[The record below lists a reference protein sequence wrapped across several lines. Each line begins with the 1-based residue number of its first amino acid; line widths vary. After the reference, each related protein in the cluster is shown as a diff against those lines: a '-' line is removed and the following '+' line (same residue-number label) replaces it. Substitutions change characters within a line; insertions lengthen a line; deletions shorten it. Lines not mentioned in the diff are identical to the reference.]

1 MPENRPVAG
10 GPSLLTVLLGLVCM
24 AALMLPTLGE
34 HESTVPV
41 YLHLSVNKKL
51 VAAYVLGKDSQR
63 INSDQT
69 GFGDI
74 PTLFRF
80 ISCSTGLLTM
90 VILRTWTED
99 VKLTEGQVL
108 QQKLNCAWRSRK
120 VKSLH
125 FCWYTRQIHEIRARG
140 AVWSGPVM
148 RKKTKPFIK
157 SCLAWLCITM

>member
-1 MPENRPVAG
+1 MTENRPVAG

-51 VAAYVLGKDSQR
+51 VAAYVLGEDSQR

-69 GFGDI
+69 GFENI
-74 PTLFRF
+74 PTLFHF

-90 VILRTWTED
+90 VILRT
-99 VKLTEGQVL
+99 
-108 QQKLNCAWRSRK
+108 
-120 VKSLH
+120 
-125 FCWYTRQIHEIRARG
+125 
-140 AVWSGPVM
+140 
-148 RKKTKPFIK
+148 
-157 SCLAWLCITM
+157 